1 MTDNAPAAGHPDR
14 LRWNRRYADRAATFT
29 PPPLAERALALPL
42 PPGPVLDL
50 ACGPSGSAVAA
61 AASGRH
67 VTAVDISDVALEALA
82 AEVRR
87 RGLAGLVT
95 LVQVDL
101 AAWRPP
107 PSSYALVLCAGFW
120 DRQVFPSAAAA
131 VLDGGGALAWQAF
144 TIGVRDRRPDIPAE
158 WCLDAGEPATLLPDD
173 FTVLATEDSGE
184 RRTLLATRR

>member
-1 MTDNAPAAGHPDR
+1 MTDNAPPAGHPDR
-14 LRWNRRYADRAATFT
+14 LRWNRRYADRSPSFT
-29 PPPLAERALALPL
+29 PHPLVERALALPL

-50 ACGPSGSAVAA
+50 ACGPSGNALTA

-67 VTAVDISDVALEALA
+67 VTAVDVSDVALDALA
-82 AEVRR
+82 DEAGR

-95 LVQVDL
+95 LVQADL
-101 AAWRPP
+101 ATWRPA

-120 DRQVFPSAAAA
+120 DRRVFPSAAAA
-131 VLDGGGALAWQAF
+131 VLGEGGALAWQAF
-144 TIGVRDRRPDIPAE
+144 TLGVRDRRPDIPAE
-158 WCLDAGEPATLLPDD
+158 WCLGAGEPATLLPDG